1 MINRILATMHNKEEL
16 IDFLKHSHE
25 KHFLEF
31 KKAVNLPKAFW
42 DTYSAFCNTSG
53 GVVVLGVTEAEPENS
68 IIGVGNKDK
77 IITELWD
84 LLSNPNKVSF
94 NNLRNEDVIAV
105 PIDET
110 RTIIVVAIQEA
121 PDNMKPVYL
130 EGKIQQTYI
139 RTGDGDRIANQIEIN
154 SMLRN
159 AQPVQDSLLIDNYT
173 LDDLD
178 PISIME
184 YRTIVN
190 KRNPIKRYAE
200 LSDAE
205 FLMEIGACARD
216 RRDYTV
222 KIKRGTLLFLGKCN
236 SIKELYPQFHLDYF
250 NKKGSN
256 SRWADRISDDD
267 PSDVEMNIFQ
277 FYRIVDMKLKSIQQE
292 SFQLDDQQIRMP
304 FMQFDETIREA
315 LANTLAHA
323 DYIQA
328 YPSVKV
334 EVFDGWYRFQN
345 PGKMLVSPQ
354 QFIIGGDSRPRNEII
369 MKLFRLM
376 GVSERQGAGGPMIY
390 KSAQERAYR
399 TPEIETTLEQTVLKI
414 WNIDLV
420 DSYPELDEKEKKVFR
435 VIVKAKRMVTEKEIR
450 KETGL
455 SEYYS
460 RKAISSLIKKGIV
473 GMYGRASAT
482 TYHVSVRTEEALV
495 QFQLVEE
502 MLKKVLKDQKNM
514 GTII

>member
-1 MINRILATMHNKEEL
+1 MLKQILNTMQNKEEL
-16 IDFLKHSHE
+16 IDFIKHSHE
-25 KHFLEF
+25 KHYLEF
-31 KKAVNLPKAFW
+31 KKATNLPKAFW
-42 DTYSAFCNTSG
+42 ETYSAFCNTSG
-53 GVVVLGVTEAEPENS
+53 GVVVLGVVESEPENE
-68 IIGVGNKDK
+68 ITGVGNKEK

-94 NNLRNEDVIAV
+94 SNITNEDVIVV

-110 RTIIVVAIQEA
+110 KTIIVINIQEA

-130 EGKIQQTYI
+130 EGKINRTFL
-139 RTGDGDRIANQIEIN
+139 RTGDGDRIANQMEIN

-159 AQPVQDSLLIDNYT
+159 AQPGQDSLLIDNYT

-178 PISIME
+178 PISVME
-184 YRTIVN
+184 YKTIVG
-190 KRNPIKRYAE
+190 KRNPLKNYTMM
-200 LSDAE
+200 SDDD
-205 FLMEIGACARD
+205 FLLEIGACALD
-216 RRDYTV
+216 RRDHIY
-222 KIKRGTLLFLGKCN
+222 KIKKGTLLFLGKCN
-236 SIKELYPQFHLDYF
+236 AIKEMFPQFHLDYY
-250 NKKGSN
+250 NRRGNN
-256 SRWADRISDDD
+256 SRWDDRVSDDD

-292 SFQLDDQQIRMP
+292 AFQLDSQQIRMP

-328 YPSVKV
+328 YPSIKI

-390 KSAQERAYR
+390 KSAKERQYR
-399 TPEIETTLEQTVLKI
+399 SPEIETTLEQTVLKI
-414 WNIDLV
+414 WNIDLI
-420 DSYPELDEKEKKVFR
+420 DSYPDLDENEKAVFR
-435 VIVKAKRMVTEKEIR
+435 CIVKSSKLITEKEIR
-450 KETGL
+450 KESSL

-460 RKAISSLIKKGIV
+460 RKAISSLIKKGLIGV
-473 GMYGRASAT
+473 HGKASAT
-482 TYHVSVRTEEALV
+482 AYHAVVKTEDAVV
-495 QFQLVEE
+495 QIQLVEE
-502 MLKKVLKDQKNM
+502 MLRRILKNQSI
-514 GTII
+514 T